1 MANMSFP
8 PDAALLQYSQ
18 INTLPEADPINV
30 KSLRTWIEDPQLGK
44 RQISGSGSAT
54 WGKLLSDPDSQPP
67 PLTQEFFDV
76 LRSAF
81 QSNKTEKD
89 DLDLV
94 VPCRVDKLDGFTRWI
109 ATKFVPLWQHYKDRK
124 KPLWK
129 ILWMEFRSRKEV
141 KEVDAEK
148 YHPSA
153 ESEKKDKRGPSI
165 KQIILHPFQRNKPKE
180 SQAVKSVPTIQT
192 YSENNIRRFTSHVA
206 TIIACLLPIVAIGVL
221 STMHRTPEIIGFIT
235 LFVAIFAIGL
245 MCVADAGTKRT
256 DIFTATAA

>member
-1 MANMSFP
+1 MADMSFP

-18 INTLPEADPINV
+18 INTLPEADPLNV
-30 KSLRTWIEDPQLGK
+30 KSLRTWIEDPQLGDMV
-44 RQISGSGSAT
+44 ISGPGSET
-54 WGKLLSDPDSQPP
+54 WGELLPVSDSQPP

-81 QSNKTEKD
+81 QSKKPEKD

-94 VPCRVDKLDGFTRWI
+94 VPCRVEKLDGFTRWI
-109 ATKFVPLWQHYKDRK
+109 ATKVVPLWQHYKDRK
-124 KPLWK
+124 KSLWR
-129 ILWMEFRSRKEV
+129 ILWMELGSRKET
-141 KEVDAEK
+141 KEAGEEK

-153 ESEKKDKRGPSI
+153 KSDKSAFTLPSM

-180 SQAVKSVPTIQT
+180 NQAKSVPTIQT

-235 LFVAIFAIGL
+235 LFVGIFAIGL
-245 MCVADAGTKRT
+245 MCVADADTKRT